1 MEEKVTTLTLKKF
14 KKEGRKIVA
23 LTAYEFP
30 TAKILDNCGID
41 MILVGDSLGMVV
53 LGYQSTIP
61 VTMEDMIHHTKAV
74 SRAVNRAFV
83 VADMPFMSYHIS
95 KEQTMANA
103 ARLIAEGG
111 AHAVKLEGG
120 EEIASIVKTIVDA
133 GIPVVGHLGLTPQ
146 SVHQLGGYKV
156 QGKEKE
162 KAKKIFND
170 AKVLE
175 QAGICA
181 LVLESIP
188 MELAKD
194 IAENISVP
202 TIGIGAGPYCDGQI
216 LVTHDML
223 GITQGHRPKFVKQY
237 ADIEKIMIE
246 GINAYIKEVQQGL
259 FPDEEHSFT
268 LEKRENK

>member
-1 MEEKVTTLTLKKF
+1 MT
-14 KKEGRKIVA
+14 
-23 LTAYEFP
+23 
-30 TAKILDNCGID
+30 
-41 MILVGDSLGMVV
+41 
-53 LGYQSTIP
+53 
-61 VTMEDMIHHTKAV
+61 
-74 SRAVNRAFV
+74 
-83 VADMPFMSYHIS
+83 
-95 KEQTMANA
+95 NA

-120 EEIASIVKTIVDA
+120 EEIASIVKAIVDA

-162 KAKKIFND
+162 QAKKIFND

-188 MELAKD
+188 MELAKN
-194 IAENISVP
+194 ITENISVP

-237 ADIEKIMIE
+237 ADIEKIMID
-246 GINAYIKEVQQGL
+246 GINAYIKEVQQVL

>member
-1 MEEKVTTLTLKKF
+1 MEEKVTTLTLRKF

-23 LTAYEFP
+23 LTAYDFP

-194 IAENISVP
+194 ISENISVP

>member
-23 LTAYEFP
+23 LTAYDFP

-74 SRAVNRAFV
+74 SKAVNRAFV

-95 KEQTMANA
+95 KEQAMTNA
-103 ARLIAEGG
+103 AKLIAEGG

-120 EEIASIVKTIVDA
+120 EEIASIVKAIVDA

-170 AKVLE
+170 AKILE

-237 ADIEKIMIE
+237 ANIEKIMIE